1 MTHPNPTIFMPSRR
15 HCRNSIIYLISFI
28 LFFAST
34 VVAKAQDADKP
45 RRHKYR
51 IDHNLPLQRKY
62 GPFRLYLLII
72 IILLASITLVIA
84 GWMIHATIVIKKA
97 MKLYRAA
104 GS

>member
-28 LFFAST
+28 LYFAST
-34 VVAKAQDADKP
+34 VVGKAQDADKP

-51 IDHNLPLQRKY
+51 IDHNLLLQRKY
-62 GPFRLYLLII
+62 GPFRLYP
-72 IILLASITLVIA
+72 LVIA